1 MRETRNGVRQRD
13 SVEIM
18 RLKEELAVAHALA
31 RSLETEY
38 STKISDLEAFIETA
52 KRSELVER
60 EQLEMLVQS
69 AQAEAADLRVTVER
83 NEKLIAELE
92 LGVRGSTSAPSSP
105 STVPVSIEV
114 LEQKLAQT
122 TQLLE
127 STIML
132 LSQATEDSRKRVQ
145 DRVQERVGNQAA
157 DYLIAGDLRDQRRI
171 LESQAELME
180 RMLIQM
186 EAMFDYGEG
195 KGQSRRYSQSQSQ
208 SQSQSPSGSM
218 KEAGRRETSR
228 SSRQLSEGSGVSIPV
243 ATIKRTSKRALHGV
257 KRS

>member
-1 MRETRNGVRQRD
+1 MSGSSCALGSMRETNARNARNGVRQRD
-13 SVEIM
+13 SVEII

-38 STKISDLEAFIETA
+38 SIKISDLEAFRETA

-92 LGVRGSTSAPSSP
+92 LGVGQHERSLFS

-132 LSQATEDSRKRVQ
+132 LSQATEDSRKASTGSSTGACRQ
-145 DRVQERVGNQAA
+145 PGSR
-157 DYLIAGDLRDQRRI
+157 LSHCRR
-171 LESQAELME
+171 SA
-180 RMLIQM
+180 RP
-186 EAMFDYGEG
+186 APY
-195 KGQSRRYSQSQSQ
+195 
-208 SQSQSPSGSM
+208 P
-218 KEAGRRETSR
+218 REP
-228 SSRQLSEGSGVSIPV
+228 G
-243 ATIKRTSKRALHGV
+243 
-257 KRS
+257 